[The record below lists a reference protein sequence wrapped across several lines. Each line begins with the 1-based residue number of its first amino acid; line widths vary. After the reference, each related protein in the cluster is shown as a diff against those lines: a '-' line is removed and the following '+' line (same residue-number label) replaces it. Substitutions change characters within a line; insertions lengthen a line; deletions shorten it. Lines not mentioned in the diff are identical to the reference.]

1 MASYF
6 SPFKPAKMKAPY
18 LLFLLLTGI
27 LLPAC
32 KNKNTNVQPV
42 NVASIAGLRKG
53 DIVTCGPA
61 KEQFGNVAFAL
72 SAIQKVKDSFNLA
85 LSLLH
90 SFEYEEAEKAFAKV
104 IDMDPNCAM
113 AYWGVAMCNFHPL
126 WSPPNKTE
134 MEKGARASEVAASL
148 KGKNK
153 RENEYIDAIYDFFHN
168 WQQLNH
174 HTRAES
180 YEKAMEKIYAGNPN
194 DKEAAIF
201 YALALD
207 ATADPRDK
215 NYVHQ
220 KKAGEILNALYP
232 GQPDH
237 PGIVH
242 YIIHTYD
249 YPELAEKALPAARKY
264 ASIAPSSA
272 HALHMPSH
280 IFTRLGLWKEAIAS
294 NLASADAARCYAASL
309 KMKEHPGSELHAMD
323 YLVYAYL
330 QNGQESEAKTQVDY
344 LGTITG
350 SLAENFSASYATAA
364 IPARYALELRRWKEA
379 SELDTTTAMFN
390 TPRYAWE
397 KAIVHYARVLG
408 AVHTGRLKAAR
419 ADLQRLH
426 SLQTVLMNAKDDYKA
441 NQVLVQVKAAK
452 AWISYAEGKKKAA
465 LAFMSEAANMEDS
478 TEKYPVTPGEVIP
491 ARELEGDLLL
501 ALGKNREALQ
511 AYETSLRRCPNRRN
525 GLKGAALAAA
535 RSGDKEKAVAYNKQ
549 LNGR

>member
-1 MASYF
+1 
-6 SPFKPAKMKAPY
+6 MKAPY
-18 LLFLLLTGI
+18 LFFLALAGI
-27 LLPAC
+27 AIPAC
-32 KNKNTNVQPV
+32 KNKNSTTQAV
-42 NVASIAGLRKG
+42 NITSITDLRRG
-53 DIVTCGPA
+53 DILTCGPA

-72 SAIQKVKDSFNLA
+72 LATREVKDSFNLA
-85 LSLLH
+85 LALLH

-113 AYWGVAMCNFHPL
+113 AYWGVAMSNFHPL
-126 WSPPNKTE
+126 WSPPNKDE
-134 MEKGARASEVAASL
+134 LEKGAKASEIAASL

-153 RENEYIDAIYDFFHN
+153 RENEYINAIYDFFHN
-168 WQQLNH
+168 REQQDH
-174 HTRAES
+174 RTRAEH
-180 YEKAMEKIYAGNPN
+180 YEKAMEKIYVGNPA

-215 NYVHQ
+215 TYAHQ

-280 IFTRLGLWKEAIAS
+280 IFTRLGLWDEAIRS

-309 KMKEHPGSELHAMD
+309 KMKVHPGSELHAMD

-330 QNGQESEAKTQVDY
+330 QNGQDSAAKMQVDY
-344 LGTITG
+344 LGTIAG

-364 IPARYALELRRWKEA
+364 IPARYALELRRWEEA
-379 SELDTTTAMFN
+379 AELDTAIAAFN
-390 TPRYAWE
+390 SDKYAWE
-397 KAIVHYARVLG
+397 KAIVHFARVLG
-408 AVHTGRLKAAR
+408 SVHTGKLTAAGE
-419 ADLQRLH
+419 DLQRLR
-426 SLQTVLMNAKDDYKA
+426 SLQSVLLNAKDDYKA
-441 NQVLVQVKAAK
+441 NQVLVQVKAAE
-452 AWISYAEGKKKAA
+452 AWISYAGGKKKEAIA
-465 LAFMSEAANMEDS
+465 LMSEAADMEDG
-478 TEKYPVTPGEVIP
+478 TEKHPVTPGEVIP

-501 ALGKNREALQ
+501 ALGKNREALH
-511 AYETSLRRCPNRRN
+511 AYETSLKRCPNRRN
-525 GLKGAALAAA
+525 SLKGAALAAA
-535 RSGDKEKAVAYNKQ
+535 RLGNNDKAAMYNKQ
-549 LNGR
+549 LNRR

>member
-1 MASYF
+1 
-6 SPFKPAKMKAPY
+6 MKAPY
-18 LLFLLLTGI
+18 LFFLLLAGI
-27 LLPAC
+27 SLPAC
-32 KNKNTNVQPV
+32 KNKNSTTQTSN
-42 NVASIAGLRKG
+42 IAAITDLRKG

-72 SAIQKVKDSFNLA
+72 SATQKVKDSFNFALA
-85 LSLLH
+85 LLH

-113 AYWGVAMCNFHPL
+113 AYWGVAMSNFHPL

-134 MEKGARASEVAASL
+134 MEKGAKSSEIAASL

-153 RENEYIDAIYDFFHN
+153 RENEYIDAIYGFFHN
-168 WQQLNH
+168 WQQLDH
-174 HTRAES
+174 RTRAEN
-180 YEKAMEKIYAGNPN
+180 YEKALGKIYAGNPG

-215 NYVHQ
+215 AYAHQ

-249 YPELAEKALPAARKY
+249 YPELAENALPAARKY

-280 IFTRLGLWKEAIAS
+280 IFTRLGLWKEAIQS

-330 QNGQESEAKTQVDY
+330 QNGQDKEAKTQVDY
-344 LGTITG
+344 LGTISG
-350 SLAENFSASYATAA
+350 SLTENFSSSYASAA
-364 IPARYALELRRWKEA
+364 IPARYALELRHWEEA
-379 SELDTTTAMFN
+379 SDLDTAIAALN
-390 TPRYAWE
+390 ADKYAWE
-397 KAIVHYARVLG
+397 KAIVHFARVLG
-408 AVHTGRLKAAR
+408 AVHTGKLTAAR
-419 ADLQRLH
+419 ADLQRLR
-426 SLQTVLMNAKDDYKA
+426 SLQTVLINAKDNYKA
-441 NQVLVQVKAAK
+441 NQVLIQVKTAE
-452 AWISYAEGKKKAA
+452 AWISYAEGKKKEAAA
-465 LAFMSEAANMEDS
+465 LMSEAANIEDG
-478 TEKYPVTPGEVIP
+478 TEKHPVTPGEVIP

-501 ALGKNREALQ
+501 ALGKSREALQ
-511 AYETSLRRCPNRRN
+511 AYETNLKRCPNRRN
-525 GLKGAALAAA
+525 SLKGAALAAA
-535 RSGDKEKAVAYNKQ
+535 RSGNKEKAADYNKQ

>member
-1 MASYF
+1 
-6 SPFKPAKMKAPY
+6 MKAPY
-18 LLFLLLTGI
+18 LLYLLLAGV
-27 LLPAC
+27 LSPAC
-32 KNKNTNVQPV
+32 KNRNGPTQSGAI
-42 NVASIAGLRKG
+42 ASIADLRKG
-53 DIVTCGPA
+53 DIVVCGPA
-61 KEQFGNVAFAL
+61 KEQFGSVAFAL
-72 SAIQKVKDSFNLA
+72 SAAQNIKDSFNLA
-85 LSLLH
+85 LALMH

-104 IDMDPNCAM
+104 IDMDPGCAM

-126 WSPPNKTE
+126 WSPPNKAE
-134 MEKGARASEVAASL
+134 MEKGARASEIALSL

-153 RENEYIDAIYDFFHN
+153 RENAYIEAMYDFFHN
-168 WQQLNH
+168 QADQDH
-174 HTRAES
+174 RTRAKS
-180 YEKAMEKIYAGNPN
+180 YEKAMEKIYVGNPA

-215 NYVHQ
+215 TYAHQ

-280 IFTRLGLWKEAIAS
+280 IFTRLGLWEEAIRS

-309 KMKEHPGSELHAMD
+309 KMTAHPGSELHAMD

-330 QNGQESEAKTQVDY
+330 QNGQDSEAKTQLNY

-350 SLAENFSASYATAA
+350 SLAENFSASYAAAA
-364 IPARYALELRRWKEA
+364 IPARYALETRRWA
-379 SELDTTTAMFN
+379 DAAVLDTNMAAFN
-390 TPRYAWE
+390 ANKYAWE
-397 KAIVHYARVLG
+397 KAIVHFARVLG
-408 AVHTGRLKAAR
+408 AVHTGKLNAAR
-419 ADLQRLH
+419 EDLRRLQ
-426 SLQTVLMNAKDDYKA
+426 SLQTTLMNAKDDYKA
-441 NQVLVQVKAAK
+441 NQVLVQVKAAE

-465 LAFMSEAANMEDS
+465 AALMAEAADMEDG
-478 TEKYPVTPGEVIP
+478 TEKHPVTPGEVIP

-511 AYETSLRRCPNRRN
+511 AYETCLRRCPNRRN
-525 GLKGAALAAA
+525 SLKGAALAAA
-535 RSGDKEKAVAYNKQ
+535 KTGNKEKEAAYNRQ

>member
-1 MASYF
+1 
-6 SPFKPAKMKAPY
+6 MKALY
-18 LLFLLLTGI
+18 SLFLLLTGI
-27 LLPAC
+27 LLPGC
-32 KNKNTNVQPV
+32 KNKNSNTQPV

-61 KEQFGNVAFAL
+61 KEQFGNVAFTL
-72 SAIQKVKDSFNLA
+72 SATQKVKDSFNLA
-85 LSLLH
+85 LALLH

-113 AYWGVAMCNFHPL
+113 AYWGVAMSNFHPL

-134 MEKGARASEVAASL
+134 MEKGARASEIAASL

-153 RENEYIDAIYDFFHN
+153 RENEYIDAIHDFFHN
-168 WQQLNH
+168 GQQLDH
-174 HTRAES
+174 RTRAES
-180 YEKAMEKIYAGNPN
+180 YEKAMEKIYADNSN

-215 NYVHQ
+215 TYAHQ

-309 KMKEHPGSELHAMD
+309 KTKEHPGSELHAMD

-364 IPARYALELRRWKEA
+364 IPARYALELRRWEEA
-379 SELDTTTAMFN
+379 AELDTTIATFN
-390 TPRYAWE
+390 SPRYAWE
-397 KAIVHYARVLG
+397 KAIVHFARVLG
-408 AVHTGRLKAAR
+408 AVHTGRLTAAR

-426 SLQTVLMNAKDDYKA
+426 ALQSVLMNAKDDYKA
-441 NQVLVQVKAAK
+441 NQVLVQIKAAA

-465 LAFMSEAANMEDS
+465 VALMSEAADMEDG
-478 TEKYPVTPGEVIP
+478 TEKPPVTPGEVIP

-501 ALGKNREALQ
+501 ALGKNSQALQ

-535 RSGDKEKAVAYNKQ
+535 RSGDKEKVAAYNKQ

>member
-1 MASYF
+1 
-6 SPFKPAKMKAPY
+6 MKAPY
-18 LLFLLLTGI
+18 LFFLILAGI
-27 LLPAC
+27 SIPAC
-32 KNKNTNVQPV
+32 KNKNSSTQTSN
-42 NVASIAGLRKG
+42 IAAITDLRKG

-72 SAIQKVKDSFNLA
+72 SATQKVKDSFNFALA
-85 LSLLH
+85 LLH

-113 AYWGVAMCNFHPL
+113 AYWGVAMSNFHPL
-126 WSPPNKTE
+126 WSPPNKAE
-134 MEKGARASEVAASL
+134 MEKGARASEIAASL
-148 KGKNK
+148 KGENK
-153 RENEYIDAIYDFFHN
+153 RENEYIDAIYGFFHN
-168 WQQLNH
+168 SGQQDH
-174 HTRAES
+174 SARSEG
-180 YEKAMEKIYAGNPN
+180 YEKEMEKIYTGNPG

-215 NYVHQ
+215 TYAHQ

-249 YPELAEKALPAARKY
+249 NPELAEKALPAARKY

-280 IFTRLGLWKEAIAS
+280 IFTRLGLWKESIES
-294 NLASADAARCYAASL
+294 NLASADAARCYAAGL

-330 QNGQESEAKTQVDY
+330 QNGQDSEAKAQVDY
-344 LGTITG
+344 LGAITG
-350 SLAENFSASYATAA
+350 SLTENASASYATAA
-364 IPARYALELRRWKEA
+364 IPARYALELRHWETA
-379 SELDTTTAMFN
+379 SDLDTAAGAFN
-390 TPRYAWE
+390 TDKYAWE
-397 KAIVHYARVLG
+397 KAIIHFARVLG
-408 AVHTGRLKAAR
+408 AVHTGKLTAAR
-419 ADLQRLH
+419 EDLQRLR
-426 SLQTVLMNAKDDYKA
+426 SLQSVLLDAKDDYKA
-441 NQVLVQVKAAK
+441 NQVLVQVKAAE
-452 AWISYAEGKKKAA
+452 AWINYAEGKKKEAVV
-465 LAFMSEAANMEDS
+465 LMSEAANMEDG
-478 TEKYPVTPGEVIP
+478 TEKHPVTPGEVIP

-501 ALGKNREALQ
+501 ALGRNREALQ
-511 AYETSLRRCPNRRN
+511 AYETNLKRCPNRRN
-525 GLKGAALAAA
+525 SLKGAAMAAA
-535 RSGDKEKAVAYNKQ
+535 RSGNKEKATDYNRQ

>member
-1 MASYF
+1 
-6 SPFKPAKMKAPY
+6 MKALY
-18 LLFLLLTGI
+18 SLFLLLTGI

-32 KNKNTNVQPV
+32 KNRNTTTQPV

-72 SAIQKVKDSFNLA
+72 SATQKVKDSFNLA
-85 LSLLH
+85 LALLH

-113 AYWGVAMCNFHPL
+113 AYWGVAMSNFHPL

-134 MEKGARASEVAASL
+134 MEKGARASEIAASL

-153 RENEYIDAIYDFFHN
+153 RENEYIDAIYNFFHN
-168 WQQLNH
+168 WQQLDH
-174 HTRAES
+174 RTRAET
-180 YEKAMEKIYAGNPN
+180 YEKAMEKIYTGNPN

-215 NYVHQ
+215 TYAHQ

-280 IFTRLGLWKEAIAS
+280 IFTRLGLWKEAIQS

-344 LGTITG
+344 LGTIMG

-379 SELDTTTAMFN
+379 AELDTTIAAFN

-397 KAIVHYARVLG
+397 KAIVHFARVLG
-408 AVHTGRLKAAR
+408 AVHTGQLKAAR
-419 ADLQRLH
+419 ADLQRLY
-426 SLQTVLMNAKDDYKA
+426 SLQAALMSAKDDYKA
-441 NQVLVQVKAAK
+441 NQVQVQVKAAE

-465 LAFMSEAANMEDS
+465 AVLMSEAANMEDG
-478 TEKYPVTPGEVIP
+478 TEKHPVTPGEVIP

-501 ALGKNREALQ
+501 ELGKNTEALL
-511 AYETSLRRCPNRRN
+511 AYETNLRRCPNRRN
-525 GLKGAALAAA
+525 SLKGAALAAA
-535 RSGDKEKAVAYNKQ
+535 RSGNKEKAAAYSKQ